1 MAKTINDKKQ
11 IYEKALKE
19 VDKNKLIFIE
29 DLIAYL
35 GISKPTFYSYFK
47 VGSNEFNSIKELI
60 DKNKINIKVGL
71 RSKWYKSENT
81 TAQIA
86 LYKLC
91 ANEEELERLNNKE
104 KVAAEEMPKIE
115 IKLNGIN
122 EKTK

>member
-104 KVAAEEMPKIE
+104 KVAGEEMPKIE

>member
-1 MAKTINDKKQ
+1 LNDKKQ

-29 DLIAYL
+29 DFIAYL

-104 KVAAEEMPKIE
+104 KVAFDEMPKIE

-122 EKTK
+122 KKTK